1 MMSDTE
7 EKRKKSLEMESA
19 LDAALKMYHSRL
31 GFNIKRVR
39 GNGA

>member
-1 MMSDTE
+1 MMSDAE
-7 EKRKKSLEMESA
+7 EKTRKSLEAESA
-19 LDAALKMYHSRL
+19 LDAALTMYHSRL